1 MGKKIGCTFKVQK
14 NQKFGDWTIINSE
27 PIRNEKGYYFFKCA
41 CKCGTER
48 LVVSSN
54 LKRGISTNCG
64 CKIKGKPAHNYQGI
78 GDLSQKY
85 FNRLKNGALQRNILF
100 NITIQQAYNLFTGY
114 CNISSLPISFSRLTL
129 STQTASLDRIDS
141 SKGYIEGN
149 VQWVHKNVNI
159 MKNKLNQDYFINIC
173 KMIANNN

>member
-14 NQKFGDWTIINSE
+14 NQKFGDWTIIDDN
-27 PIRNEKGYYFFKCA
+27 PIRNEKGYYFYKCK
-41 CKCGTER
+41 CICGTER
-48 LVVSSN
+48 LVVNSN
-54 LKRGISTNCG
+54 LKRVISTNCG
-64 CKIKGKPAHNYQGI
+64 CKTKGKPAHNFQGI

-85 FNRLKNGALQRNILF
+85 FRRLEKGAINRNIIFNIDKEYSYSLF
-100 NITIQQAYNLFTGY
+100 NGK
-114 CNISSLPISFSRLTL
+114 CSISGLDIVLNRDVSK
-129 STQTASLDRIDS
+129 QTASLDRIDS

-149 VQWVHKNVNI
+149 VQWVHKDVNI